1 MPTPPSDRELALWL
15 ADALDPGQGA
25 ELQAQID
32 ADPALQQRLSALSLP
47 VDTGDGAG
55 GGWRIPPPGLGWRT
69 RTAVPAVMGTERIR
83 VGDHFPVHV
92 ARPDAPDQMGVIV
105 LREEA
110 GHWAV
115 LSPESPQ
122 QVVTLDRCARRVD
135 EELVVDLVARRPL
148 GRQRWAIAL
157 MPVPLPQG
165 EAGDPWGPVRDALA
179 QGAIAVGSIEIEVV
193 ER

>member
-1 MPTPPSDRELALWL
+1 MPTRPSDLELALWL

-25 ELQAQID
+25 ELQALID
-32 ADPALQQRLSALSLP
+32 ADPALRLRLATLSLSLDP
-47 VDTGDGAG
+47 GANVAE
-55 GGWRIPPPGLGWRT
+55 GWRIPPPGLGWRT

-92 ARPDAPDQMGVIV
+92 ASPDAPDRMGVIV

-110 GHWAV
+110 GRWAV
-115 LSPESPQ
+115 LSPDAPD
-122 QVVTLDRCARRVD
+122 QVVTLDRCARRAD
-135 EELVVDLVARRPL
+135 DELVVDLVARRPL

-165 EAGDPWGPVRDALA
+165 DAGDPWGPVREALA
-179 QGAIAVGSIEIEVV
+179 QGSVAVGSIEIEVV